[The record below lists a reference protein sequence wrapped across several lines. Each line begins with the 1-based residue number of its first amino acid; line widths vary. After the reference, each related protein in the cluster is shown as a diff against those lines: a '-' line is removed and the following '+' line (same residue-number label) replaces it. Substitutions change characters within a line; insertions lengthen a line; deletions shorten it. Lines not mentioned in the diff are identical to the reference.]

1 MAYTPKWWWQ
11 NSVVYQV
18 YPRSFQDSNHDGIGD
33 LKGIISRLDYIKKL
47 GADIIWLNPIYR
59 SPNVDNGYDISDY
72 RAIDPTFGS
81 LTDFKELLTKAHE
94 LGLKIMMDLVV
105 NHSSDENEWFKQSR
119 QGKENPYRD
128 YYIWRDPVDGH
139 EPTNWGSYFSG
150 SAWQYDETSGQYYLH
165 LFAVKQPDLNWE
177 NEAVRHSVYD
187 IMNWWADLGV
197 DGFRMDVINL
207 ISKPAVYKDVPT
219 APRMQ
224 YGDVEPVVANGHRMH
239 EFLQEMHQAVM
250 TKHDLVTVGETPGA
264 TTDDAKKYAN
274 LEQTELNMVFE
285 FEHVGLDGNDN
296 PALGKWS
303 DKKVSLPELRDNLVK
318 WQTQLS
324 GKAWNSLYWNNHDQP
339 RVVSRFGN
347 DDPKYRVVSAKML
360 ATMLHCL
367 QGTPYIYAGEELGM
381 TNTTFNSLSD
391 YRDLESI
398 NAYHQLVDEEHLV
411 DGKTMS
417 RYLAIHSRDSA
428 RTPMQWDD
436 SKNAGFS
443 DAEPWI
449 AVNPNYSEI
458 NARAAL
464 ADPSSVFYHYQKLI
478 QMRHDLPVMTEGK
491 FALVKGNESDDQ
503 VFAYTRDD
511 GETTLLVVANFTKE
525 TIKREYA
532 AGKGKLLLSN
542 YEDDMGETLRPY
554 EAKVY
559 EFSSKGE

>member
-150 SAWQYDETSGQYYLH
+150 SAWQYDEASGQYYLH

-207 ISKPAVYKDVPT
+207 ISKPAVYKDGPT
-219 APRMQ
+219 APGMK

-250 TKHDLVTVGETPGA
+250 AKHDLVTVGETPGA

-274 LEQTELNMVFE
+274 LEQTELNMIFE

-417 RYLAIHSRDSA
+417 RYLAIHSRDNA

-458 NARAAL
+458 NAKAAL

-491 FALVKGNESDDQ
+491 FALVNGNESDDQ

-511 GETTLLVVANFTKE
+511 GETTLLVVTNFTKE
-525 TIKREYA
+525 TITREYA
-532 AGKGKLLLSN
+532 AGQGKLLLSN

-559 EFSSKGE
+559 EFSSKR

>member
-219 APRMQ
+219 ASGMQ

-250 TKHDLVTVGETPGA
+250 AKHDLVTVGETPGA

-318 WQTQLS
+318 WQTQLN

-360 ATMLHCL
+360 ATILYCL

-398 NAYHQLVDEEHLV
+398 NAYHQLVDGEHLV

-417 RYLAIHSRDSA
+417 RYLAIHSRDNA

-458 NARAAL
+458 NAKAAL

-491 FALVKGNESDDQ
+491 FALVNGNELDEQ

-532 AGKGKLLLSN
+532 AGQGKLLLSN
-542 YEDDMGETLRPY
+542 YEDVMGETLRPY

-559 EFSSKGE
+559 EFSSKR

>member
-81 LTDFKELLTKAHE
+81 LTDFKELLTRAHE

-219 APRMQ
+219 ASGIQ

-250 TKHDLVTVGETPGA
+250 AKHDLVTVGETPGA

-274 LEQTELNMVFE
+274 LAQTELNMVFE

-296 PALGKWS
+296 PALVKWS

-318 WQTQLS
+318 WQTQLN

-398 NAYHQLVDEEHLV
+398 NAYHQLVDGEHLV

-417 RYLAIHSRDSA
+417 RYLAIHSRDNA

-443 DAEPWI
+443 DAKPWI

-458 NARAAL
+458 NAKAAL

-491 FALVKGNESDDQ
+491 FALVNGNELDEQ

-532 AGKGKLLLSN
+532 AGQGKFLLSN

-559 EFSSKGE
+559 EFSSKR

>member
-1 MAYTPKWWWQ
+1 MTYTPKWWWQ

-398 NAYHQLVDEEHLV
+398 YAYHQLVDEEHLV

-417 RYLAIHSRDSA
+417 RYLAIHSRDNA